1 MRFERIFPPFPFRP
15 IGTGSIEGENVFFSR
30 IKRCLFLFV
39 ERERGSKRSSTTFQD
54 PPEKNI
60 LKFIY
65 LRKFFPS
72 LSRTHNSIKIRD

>member
-39 ERERGSKRSSTTFQD
+39 ERERLEEEFDDFSRSSR
-54 PPEKNI
+54 EE
-60 LKFIY
+60 Y
-65 LRKFFPS
+65 
-72 LSRTHNSIKIRD
+72 IKIYIFT